1 MTFQLY
7 HGDCLDVMAGM
18 DANSVDAIVCDP
30 PYGLDFMGKDWDHG
44 VPGVHFWQEALRV
57 AKPGAHLLAF
67 GGTRTFH
74 RLACAIEDAGWELRD
89 TLSWLYGSG
98 FPKSHDV
105 SKAID
110 KAAGAERENGGV
122 SSTACPDFPNPC
134 QGHPSA
140 NGSLGGGVMR
150 HSLPTAPATP
160 EAEQWA
166 GYGTALKP
174 AWEPIIMARKPFR
187 GTVAAN
193 VLEWG
198 TGAINVDA
206 TRVPTDNGEPAY
218 TDRPQG
224 VSSPDWV
231 ARGGKFKEDRKG
243 RTSTGSPAGRWPPN
257 LVHDGSDEVT
267 RCFPVTGNNWRSDKT
282 STNGHSVFGV
292 GQPLNVNG
300 HNDTGSA
307 SRFFPALPLDAE
319 DVDAARVMYCAKA
332 SKRDRD
338 DGCEGLEARV
348 IDERNGYS
356 TLPDLRMDHKQARST
371 SRNHHPTVK
380 PTALMR
386 WLVRL
391 VTPPGGVVLDPFMG
405 SGSTGKA
412 AIIEGFDFI
421 GIELEAEYIEI
432 ARRRI
437 EAAQLPLLATG

>member
-1 MTFQLY
+1 M
-7 HGDCLDVMAGM
+7 
-18 DANSVDAIVCDP
+18 CDP

-110 KAAGAERENGGV
+110 KAAGAERENGGRL
-122 SSTACPDFPNPC
+122 SSMACPDFPNPC
-134 QGHPSA
+134 QGHPFA

-160 EAEQWA
+160 EASNGPVMARRSSQQ
-166 GYGTALKP
+166 
-174 AWEPIIMARKPFR
+174 WEPIIMARKPFR

-243 RTSTGSPAGRWPPN
+243 RTSTGSPAGRWPAN
-257 LVHDGSDEVT
+257 LLHDGSDEVT
-267 RCFPVTGNNWRSDKT
+267 RCFPVNAPGNSNKNLYAREMNNAVYGKYDHRE
-282 STNGHSVFGV
+282 TNGMGR
-292 GQPLNVNG
+292 
-300 HNDTGSA
+300 NDTGSA

-412 AIIEGFDFI
+412 AIIEGVR
-421 GIELEAEYIEI
+421 LHRYRVEA
-432 ARRRI
+432 
-437 EAAQLPLLATG
+437 